1 LSEHQRVEEQQKC
14 LTSLK
19 DEKDRFATE
28 AEEATKKRDK
38 LNGKFQTIRAE
49 ISGLKVKRDE
59 LNQRVQELK
68 QKRAETKAKISEK
81 VEQLKKLRQGAKTL
95 EKKKPRRSQQDL
107 QKEFADTEW
116 KIQTSLLNLQE
127 EKELVERVRRAEVQL
142 NIYRKL
148 EESDKRE
155 LELRIEVK
163 ALDVEGKAC
172 HERLTQI
179 AQSSQ
184 ETHEKMLH
192 KIEES
197 RRIRAEADSYHQEFI
212 RVLEKIK
219 AIRQE
224 IEAVSEQVRQIKAEM
239 REKEVKER
247 KLNEDSL
254 RSKLGQQ
261 AAEKLKRGEKLTWEE
276 FKLLSEKET
285 ETQD

>member
-1 LSEHQRVEEQQKC
+1 LSEHQSVEEQQKC

-28 AEEATKKRDK
+28 AEEATKERDK

-59 LNQRVQELK
+59 LNQKVQELK

-116 KIQTSLLNLQE
+116 KIQTSSLNLQE

-148 EESDKRE
+148 EESDKKE

-163 ALDVEGKAC
+163 ALDVEGKTC

-197 RRIRAEADSYHQEFI
+197 RRIKAEADSYHQEFI

-224 IEAVSEQVRQIKAEM
+224 IDAISEQVRQIKAEM
-239 REKEVKER
+239 REKEVKEK

>member
-1 LSEHQRVEEQQKC
+1 MSEHQRVEEQQKC

>member
-1 LSEHQRVEEQQKC
+1 MSEHQSVEEQQKC
-14 LTSLK
+14 LTSLT

-59 LNQRVQELK
+59 LNQKVQELK

-81 VEQLKKLRQGAKTL
+81 VEQLKKLRQGAKIL

-116 KIQTSLLNLQE
+116 KIQTSSLNLQE

-148 EESDKRE
+148 EESDKKE

-163 ALDVEGKAC
+163 ALDVEGKTC

-184 ETHEKMLH
+184 ETHEKMLY

-197 RRIRAEADSYHQEFI
+197 RRIKAEADSYHQEFI

-224 IEAVSEQVRQIKAEM
+224 IDAIAEQVRQIKAEM
-239 REKEVKER
+239 REKEVKEK

>member
-1 LSEHQRVEEQQKC
+1 MPEHQSVEEQQKR
-14 LTSLK
+14 LISLK
-19 DEKDRFATE
+19 DEKERFAAE

-38 LNGKFQTIRAE
+38 LNEKFQTTRAE
-49 ISGLKVKRDE
+49 ISELKTKRDE
-59 LNQRVQELK
+59 LNQKVRVLK
-68 QKRAETKAKISEK
+68 EKRAETKAKISEK
-81 VEQLKKLRQGAKTL
+81 VEQLKKLRQEVKTL
-95 EKKKPRRSQQDL
+95 EKKTPKRSQQDL

-116 KIQTSLLNLQE
+116 KIQTSSLNLQE
-127 EKELVERVRRAEVQL
+127 EKELVERVRQAEVQL

-148 EESDKRE
+148 EESDKKE
-155 LELRIEVK
+155 LELKTEIR
-163 ALDVEGKAC
+163 ALDVEGKTC
-172 HERLTQI
+172 HGRLTQI

-197 RRIRAEADSYHQEFI
+197 KKIKAEADSYHQEFI
-212 RVLEKIK
+212 RALEKTK

-224 IEAVSEQVRQIKAEM
+224 INAIAGQVRQIKAEM
-239 REKEVKER
+239 HEKEVNEK

-254 RSKLGQQ
+254 RSKLEQQ

-276 FKLLSEKET
+276 FQLLSEKET

>member
-1 LSEHQRVEEQQKC
+1 LPEHQSVEEQQKR
-14 LTSLK
+14 LISLK
-19 DEKDRFATE
+19 DEKERFAAE

-38 LNGKFQTIRAE
+38 LNEKFQTMRAE
-49 ISGLKVKRDE
+49 ISELKAKRDE
-59 LNQRVQELK
+59 LNQKVRVLK
-68 QKRAETKAKISEK
+68 EERAEAKAKISEK
-81 VEQLKKLRQGAKTL
+81 VEQLKKLRQEVKTL
-95 EKKKPRRSQQDL
+95 EKRTPKRSQQNL

-116 KIQTSLLNLQE
+116 KIQTSSLNLQE
-127 EKELVERVRRAEVQL
+127 EKELVERVRQAEVQL

-148 EESDKRE
+148 EEYDKKE
-155 LELRIEVK
+155 LELKIEVR
-163 ALDVEGKAC
+163 ALDVEGKTC

-179 AQSSQ
+179 AQNSQ

-197 RRIRAEADSYHQEFI
+197 KKIKAEAGSYHQEFI

-224 IEAVSEQVRQIKAEM
+224 IDAIAGQVRQIKAEKH
-239 REKEVKER
+239 EKEVKEK

-254 RSKLGQQ
+254 RSKLRQQ

-276 FKLLSEKET
+276 FLLLSEKET

>member
-1 LSEHQRVEEQQKC
+1 MSEHQSVEEQQKC

-59 LNQRVQELK
+59 LNQKVQELK

-116 KIQTSLLNLQE
+116 KIQTSSLNLQE

-148 EESDKRE
+148 EESDKKE

-197 RRIRAEADSYHQEFI
+197 RRIKAEADSYHQEFI

-224 IEAVSEQVRQIKAEM
+224 IDAISEQVRQIKAEM
-239 REKEVKER
+239 REKEVKEK

-276 FKLLSEKET
+276 FKLLSEKKT

>member
-1 LSEHQRVEEQQKC
+1 LSEHQSVEEQQKC

-28 AEEATKKRDK
+28 AEEATKERDK

-59 LNQRVQELK
+59 LNQKVQELK

-116 KIQTSLLNLQE
+116 KIQTSSLNLQE

-148 EESDKRE
+148 EESDKKE

-197 RRIRAEADSYHQEFI
+197 RRIKAEADSYHQEFI

-224 IEAVSEQVRQIKAEM
+224 IDAISEQVRQIKAEM
-239 REKEVKER
+239 REKEVKEK

>member
-1 LSEHQRVEEQQKC
+1 MPEHQSVEEQQKR
-14 LTSLK
+14 LISLK
-19 DEKDRFATE
+19 DEKERFAAE

-38 LNGKFQTIRAE
+38 LNEKFQTMRAE
-49 ISGLKVKRDE
+49 ISELKAKRDE
-59 LNQRVQELK
+59 LNQRVRVLK
-68 QKRAETKAKISEK
+68 EERAEAKAKISEK
-81 VEQLKKLRQGAKTL
+81 VEQLKKLRQEVKTL
-95 EKKKPRRSQQDL
+95 EKRTPKRSQQNL
-107 QKEFADTEW
+107 HKEFADTEW
-116 KIQTSLLNLQE
+116 KIQTSSLNLQE
-127 EKELVERVRRAEVQL
+127 EKELVERVRQAEVQL

-148 EESDKRE
+148 EESDKKE

-184 ETHEKMLH
+184 ETHEEMLH

-197 RRIRAEADSYHQEFI
+197 RSIKAEADSYHQEFI

-224 IEAVSEQVRQIKAEM
+224 IDAIAGQVRQIKAEKH
-239 REKEVKER
+239 EKEVKEK
-247 KLNEDSL
+247 KLIEDSL

-276 FKLLSEKET
+276 FQLLSEKET

>member
-1 LSEHQRVEEQQKC
+1 LPEHQSVEEQQKR
-14 LTSLK
+14 LISLK
-19 DEKDRFATE
+19 DEKERFAAE

-38 LNGKFQTIRAE
+38 LNEKFQTMRAE
-49 ISGLKVKRDE
+49 ISELKAKRDE
-59 LNQRVQELK
+59 LNQKVRVLK
-68 QKRAETKAKISEK
+68 EERAEAKAKISEK
-81 VEQLKKLRQGAKTL
+81 VEQLKKLRQEVKTL
-95 EKKKPRRSQQDL
+95 EKRTPKRSQQNL

-116 KIQTSLLNLQE
+116 KIQTSSLNLQE
-127 EKELVERVRRAEVQL
+127 EKELVERVRQAEVQL

-148 EESDKRE
+148 EESDKKE
-155 LELRIEVK
+155 LELKIEVK
-163 ALDVEGKAC
+163 ALDVEGKTC

-179 AQSSQ
+179 AQNSQ

-197 RRIRAEADSYHQEFI
+197 KKIKAEADSYHQEFI

-224 IEAVSEQVRQIKAEM
+224 IDAIAGQVRQIKAEKH
-239 REKEVKER
+239 EKEVKEK

-254 RSKLGQQ
+254 RSKLRQQ

-276 FKLLSEKET
+276 FLLLSEKET

>member
-1 LSEHQRVEEQQKC
+1 LSEHQSVEEQQKC
-14 LTSLK
+14 LTSLT

-59 LNQRVQELK
+59 LNQKVQELK

-81 VEQLKKLRQGAKTL
+81 VEQLKKLRQGAKIL

-116 KIQTSLLNLQE
+116 KIQTSSLNLQE

-148 EESDKRE
+148 EESDKKE

-163 ALDVEGKAC
+163 ALDVEGKTC

-184 ETHEKMLH
+184 ETHEKMLY

-197 RRIRAEADSYHQEFI
+197 RRIKAEADSYHQEFI

-224 IEAVSEQVRQIKAEM
+224 IDAIAEQVRQIKAEM
-239 REKEVKER
+239 REKEVKEK

>member
-1 LSEHQRVEEQQKC
+1 MPEHQSVEEQQKR
-14 LTSLK
+14 LISLK
-19 DEKDRFATE
+19 DEKERFAAE

-38 LNGKFQTIRAE
+38 LNEKFQTMRAE
-49 ISGLKVKRDE
+49 ISELKAKRDE
-59 LNQRVQELK
+59 LNQKVRVLK
-68 QKRAETKAKISEK
+68 EERAEAKAKISEK
-81 VEQLKKLRQGAKTL
+81 VEQLKKLRQEVKTL
-95 EKKKPRRSQQDL
+95 EKRTPKRSRQNL

-116 KIQTSLLNLQE
+116 KIQTSSLNLQE
-127 EKELVERVRRAEVQL
+127 EKELVERVRQAEVQL

-148 EESDKRE
+148 EESDKKE
-155 LELRIEVK
+155 LELKIEVK
-163 ALDVEGKAC
+163 ALDVEGKTC

-179 AQSSQ
+179 AQNSQ

-197 RRIRAEADSYHQEFI
+197 KKIKAEADSYHQEFI

-224 IEAVSEQVRQIKAEM
+224 IDAIAGQVRQIKAEKH
-239 REKEVKER
+239 EKEVKEK

-254 RSKLGQQ
+254 RSKLRQQ

-276 FKLLSEKET
+276 FLLLSEKET

>member
-1 LSEHQRVEEQQKC
+1 MSEHQSVEEQQKC

-59 LNQRVQELK
+59 LNQKVQELK

-116 KIQTSLLNLQE
+116 KIQTSSLNLQE

-148 EESDKRE
+148 EESDKKE

-163 ALDVEGKAC
+163 ALDVEGKTC

-197 RRIRAEADSYHQEFI
+197 RRIKAEADSYHQEFI

-224 IEAVSEQVRQIKAEM
+224 IDAIAEQVRQIKAEM
-239 REKEVKER
+239 REKEVKEK

>member
-1 LSEHQRVEEQQKC
+1 MSEHQSVEEQQKC

-19 DEKDRFATE
+19 DEKDRFGAE

-59 LNQRVQELK
+59 LNQKVQELK

-95 EKKKPRRSQQDL
+95 ERKKPRRSQQDL

-116 KIQTSLLNLQE
+116 KIQTSSLNLQE

-148 EESDKRE
+148 EESDKKE

-163 ALDVEGKAC
+163 ALDVEGKTC

-197 RRIRAEADSYHQEFI
+197 RRIKAEADSYHQEFI

-224 IEAVSEQVRQIKAEM
+224 IDAIAGQVRQIQAEM
-239 REKEVKER
+239 REKEVKEK

-254 RSKLGQQ
+254 RIKLGQQ

-276 FKLLSEKET
+276 FQLLSEKET

>member
-1 LSEHQRVEEQQKC
+1 MSEHQSVEEQQKC

-28 AEEATKKRDK
+28 AEEATKERDK

-59 LNQRVQELK
+59 LNQKVQELK

-116 KIQTSLLNLQE
+116 KIQTSSLNLQE

-148 EESDKRE
+148 EESDKKE

-197 RRIRAEADSYHQEFI
+197 RRIKAEADSYHQEFI

-224 IEAVSEQVRQIKAEM
+224 IDAISEQVRQIKAEM
-239 REKEVKER
+239 REKEVKEK

>member
-1 LSEHQRVEEQQKC
+1 MSEHQSVEEQQKC

-28 AEEATKKRDK
+28 AEEATKERDK

-59 LNQRVQELK
+59 LNQKVQELK

-116 KIQTSLLNLQE
+116 KIQTSSLNLQE

-148 EESDKRE
+148 EESDKKE

-163 ALDVEGKAC
+163 ALDVEGKTC

-197 RRIRAEADSYHQEFI
+197 RRIKAEADSYHQEFI

-224 IEAVSEQVRQIKAEM
+224 IDAISEQVRQIKAEM
-239 REKEVKER
+239 REKEVKEK

>member
-1 LSEHQRVEEQQKC
+1 MSEHQSVEEQQKC

-59 LNQRVQELK
+59 LNQKVQELK

-116 KIQTSLLNLQE
+116 KIQTSSLNLQE

-148 EESDKRE
+148 EESDKKE

-197 RRIRAEADSYHQEFI
+197 RSIKAEADSYHQEFI

-224 IEAVSEQVRQIKAEM
+224 IDAISEQVRQIKAEM
-239 REKEVKER
+239 REKEVKEK

>member
-1 LSEHQRVEEQQKC
+1 MSEHQSVEEQQKC

-28 AEEATKKRDK
+28 AEEATKERDK

-59 LNQRVQELK
+59 LNQKVQELK

-116 KIQTSLLNLQE
+116 KIQTSSLNLQE

-148 EESDKRE
+148 EESDKKE

-163 ALDVEGKAC
+163 ALDVEGKTC

-197 RRIRAEADSYHQEFI
+197 RRIKAEADSYHQEFI

-224 IEAVSEQVRQIKAEM
+224 IDAISEQVRQIKAEM
-239 REKEVKER
+239 REKKVKEK

>member
-1 LSEHQRVEEQQKC
+1 MSEHQRVEEQQKC

-59 LNQRVQELK
+59 LNQKVQELK

-116 KIQTSLLNLQE
+116 KIQTSSLNLQE

-148 EESDKRE
+148 EESDKKE

-163 ALDVEGKAC
+163 ALDVEGKTC

-197 RRIRAEADSYHQEFI
+197 RRIKAEADSYHQEFI

-219 AIRQE
+219 AIRQK
-224 IEAVSEQVRQIKAEM
+224 IDAIAGQVRQIKAEM
-239 REKEVKER
+239 HEKEVKEK

-276 FKLLSEKET
+276 FQLLSEKET

>member
-1 LSEHQRVEEQQKC
+1 LSEHQSVEEQQKC

-59 LNQRVQELK
+59 LNQKVQELK

-116 KIQTSLLNLQE
+116 KIQTSSLNLQE

-148 EESDKRE
+148 EESDKKE

-163 ALDVEGKAC
+163 ALDVEGKTC

-197 RRIRAEADSYHQEFI
+197 RRIKAEADSYHQEFI

-224 IEAVSEQVRQIKAEM
+224 IDAIAEQVRQIKAEM
-239 REKEVKER
+239 REKEVKEK

>member
-1 LSEHQRVEEQQKC
+1 MPEHQSVEEQQKR
-14 LTSLK
+14 LISLK
-19 DEKDRFATE
+19 DEKERFAAE

-38 LNGKFQTIRAE
+38 LNEKFQTMRAE
-49 ISGLKVKRDE
+49 ISELKAKRDE
-59 LNQRVQELK
+59 LNQKVRVLK
-68 QKRAETKAKISEK
+68 EERAEAKAKISEK
-81 VEQLKKLRQGAKTL
+81 VEQLKKLRQEVKTL
-95 EKKKPRRSQQDL
+95 EKRTPKRSQQNL

-116 KIQTSLLNLQE
+116 KIQTSSLNLQE
-127 EKELVERVRRAEVQL
+127 EKELVERVRQAEVQL

-148 EESDKRE
+148 EESDKKE
-155 LELRIEVK
+155 LELKIEVK
-163 ALDVEGKAC
+163 ALDVEGKTC

-179 AQSSQ
+179 AQNSQ

-197 RRIRAEADSYHQEFI
+197 KKIKAEADSYHQEFI

-224 IEAVSEQVRQIKAEM
+224 IDAIAGQVRQIKAEKH
-239 REKEVKER
+239 EKEVKEK

-254 RSKLGQQ
+254 RSKLRQQ

-276 FKLLSEKET
+276 FLLLSEKET